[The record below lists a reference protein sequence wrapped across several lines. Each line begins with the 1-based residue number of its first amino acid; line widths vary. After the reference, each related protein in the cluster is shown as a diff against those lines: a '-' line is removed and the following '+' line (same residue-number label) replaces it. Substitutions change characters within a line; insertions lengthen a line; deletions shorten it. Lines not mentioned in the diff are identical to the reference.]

1 MKTALIVAGGT
12 GSRMANLKTPKQFV
26 LINGKPLIVYTIEAF
41 QNHPEIDKIIV
52 VCLNDYLDDMKNICE
67 QYQLDK
73 VEAIVPG
80 GNTRQLS
87 VSVGLKTALNI
98 GMQDD
103 DIILIHDG
111 ARPLV
116 TSKII
121 SKNIEDCKTF
131 EAVDTVIRATDTI
144 IKSEDNITI
153 GDIPNRNELYQSQ
166 TPQTFKYRL
175 IVSAHNHAIEEG
187 ETNAT
192 DDATLVLKIGHKIH
206 LVEGNKM
213 NFKIT
218 TDEDLKIFESLTK
231 SMS

>member
-1 MKTALIVAGGT
+1 MKIALIVAGGT
-12 GSRMANLKTPKQFV
+12 GSRMANLKTPKQFALV
-26 LINGKPLIVYTIEAF
+26 NGKPLIAYTIETF

-52 VCLNDYLDDMKNICE
+52 VILNDYLDDMKNICE
-67 QYQLDK
+67 DYHFDK
-73 VEAIVPG
+73 VQAIVPG

-87 VSVGLKTALNI
+87 VSVGLKTALNL
-98 GMQDD
+98 GVQDE

-116 TSKII
+116 SEEII
-121 SKNIEDCKTF
+121 TKNIEDCKTF
-131 EAVDTVIRATDTI
+131 EACDTVIRATDTI
-144 IKSEDNITI
+144 VKSEDNETI

-175 IVSAHNHAIEEG
+175 IVNAHNQAIEEG
-187 ETNAT
+187 MTNAT
-192 DDATLVLKIGHKIH
+192 DDATLVLNIGHKIH

-231 SMS
+231 SMG

>member
-1 MKTALIVAGGT
+1 MKIALIVAGGS
-12 GSRMANLKTPKQFV
+12 GSRMADLKTPKQFV
-26 LINGKPLIVYTIEAF
+26 LVNDKPLIVYTLEAF
-41 QNHPEIDKIIV
+41 QKHPEIDKIILV
-52 VCLNDYLDDMKNICE
+52 ILKDYLDDMKNICE

-73 VEAIVPG
+73 VVAIVPG

-87 VSVGLKTALNI
+87 VSVGLKTASSI
-98 GMQDD
+98 GAEDD

-116 TSKII
+116 TPEII
-121 SKNIEDCKTF
+121 TKNIEDCKTF

-144 IKSEDNITI
+144 IKSEDSETI
-153 GDIPNRNELYQSQ
+153 GDIPSRNELYQSQ
-166 TPQTFKYRL
+166 TPQTFRYRL
-175 IVSAHNHAIEEG
+175 IVLAHNQAIEEG

-192 DDATLVLKIGHKIH
+192 DDATLVLKAGHKIH

-218 TDEDLKIFESLTK
+218 TNEDLKIFESLTK